1 MRLADFP
8 YRKQYSDHLLIERG
22 VSVATVNGYGLD
34 LELFFGYLAGQLKT
48 ERIVPD
54 QIEPVHILGFLTHSA
69 RERGNVAKT
78 RNRKLAALKSYFNYL
93 ERYGKLGEAE
103 SPVKRFQSVRT
114 PKRLPVYF
122 SKEESEAL
130 LTAAESFRYGVRNVA
145 MFRLFL
151 QTGCR
156 IGELLTLDLSR
167 LDLKGRTV
175 RLIGKG
181 NKERM
186 VPLTEKT
193 RRALEEYLNIRR
205 PADARES
212 AVFLNKDGKAIS
224 RRGVQKLFERIC
236 EEAGLTRPGLSI
248 HKLRHTCL
256 TLLLQQGVDLVTLK
270 QIAGHEN
277 ISTTE
282 IYLHVT
288 QDEVRS
294 AIDKHP
300 LG

>member
-1 MRLADFP
+1 MRVADFP
-8 YRKQYSDHLLIERG
+8 YRKEYSDHLLVERG

-34 LELFFGYLAGQLKT
+34 LELFFGHLAVQLQK
-48 ERIVPD
+48 EVAPG

-78 RNRKLAALKSYFNYL
+78 RNRKLAALKSYFGYL
-93 ERYGKLGEAE
+93 ERYGKLGGGEN
-103 SPVKRFQSVRT
+103 PVKRFQSVRT

-122 SKEESEAL
+122 TEEEAAAL
-130 LTAAESFRYGVRNVA
+130 LEAAAAFRYPARNVA
-145 MFRLFL
+145 MFRFFL

-156 IGELLTLDLSR
+156 IGELLSLELSR

-181 NKERM
+181 NKERQ
-186 VPLTEKT
+186 VPLTERT
-193 RRALEEYLNIRR
+193 CRALQEYLEVRR
-205 PADARES
+205 PVCANEP
-212 AVFLNKDGKAIS
+212 AVFLNKDGRAIS
-224 RRGVQKLFERIC
+224 RRGVQKLFERVC
-236 EEAGLTRPGLSI
+236 ERAGLSRPGLSI

-288 QDEVRS
+288 QKEVRQ
-294 AIDKHP
+294 AIEKHP